1 MIKLSNL
8 AQPGVQGRNILIFLL
23 AWKCLSVSV
32 FITLSAEVLKTDSMQ
47 VQIKAGHLHSLTSL
61 PDEINYLPEGV
72 EAPVLSLRVDGS
84 FHSPSRMDWHTSDS
98 EMHLF
103 FDDTNIKAVV
113 AYTAH
118 SSHVSFELRSVEPT
132 GKTDLA
138 VWGPYPT
145 TIKAIVGET
154 VGVVRD
160 QQYAIGIQSLNA
172 KTLGGFPVKEDDVM
186 PMYNI
191 FDGSD
196 YSDIALKFKDQQL
209 YRGNT
214 AEHKEYG
221 SVIQAYCRDR
231 SEQRTITNWGHPQYI
246 APPFEDGG
254 LVGSRIALFGCPAN
268 QALKT
273 IGIIEEQE
281 NLPHPEIDDVWAKIS
296 PDATAS
302 YLIVSFG
309 EDEIDEAIK
318 LTKSAGL
325 RYLYHGGPFQ
335 TWGHFKLN
343 PNQFPDNWRS
353 MQRCVTKAKASGVR
367 LGVHTLSNFIKPNDP
382 YVAPSPDP
390 RLAAIGASTLNAS
403 IDATQDQIPIEKPD
417 FFQKK
422 TTMNTVRIGEEL
434 IRYQAV
440 SAEAPWFLTGCQR
453 GAWGTKA
460 KDHDR
465 SEKVAKLMDHGYRV
479 FLSNTELSLE
489 IARNIADLFNQT
501 KLAQI
506 SFDGL
511 EGNWSTGM
519 GQYGRTLFTKA
530 WFDHLKP
537 ALQGSV
543 INDASNPGHF
553 NWHIYT
559 RMNWGEPWYAGF
571 RESQTLYRLKNQ
583 AYYSRNLMPRMLGW
597 FQMNAKTS
605 VEDAEWLLARAAGFD
620 AGFALATNPKTVQQN
635 GLGIQVIEKIH
646 QWETARMRGAFPEAL
661 KPELQQIE
669 KEFELEASED
679 GSWQLYPVF
688 SFKQSHQH
696 NEQPG
701 MIAFSS
707 YDFVNPHPEQALQ
720 FIIQSTGK
728 SQAIDVTL
736 EINSSITLDLRSSLK
751 PGEILK
757 YDGGPEIITY
767 DASWHMLDKRA
778 VNSQIMKIAQG
789 PQSINLGYRFEG
801 NEPALKLEIRTIGK
815 PTHLVPSR

>member
-1 MIKLSNL
+1 MLF
-8 AQPGVQGRNILIFLL
+8 VLI
-23 AWKCLSVSV
+23 WKCVV
-32 FITLSAEVLKTDSMQ
+32 APNFITISAGELKTDSMQ
-47 VQIKAGHLHSLTSL
+47 IEIKAGHLSSLTSKQSG
-61 PDEINYLPEGV
+61 INYIPEDI
-72 EAPVLSLRVDGS
+72 EAPLLSFRVKES
-84 FHSPSRMDWHTSDS
+84 YHTPSRMDWHEPDS

-103 FDDTNIKAVV
+103 FEDTGIKAVV
-113 AYTAH
+113 RYTSH
-118 SSHVSFELRSVEPT
+118 SSHITFELRSVEPA
-132 GKTDLA
+132 GKADLM

-145 TIKAIVGET
+145 TIKGIVGET

-160 QQYAIGIQSLNA
+160 QQYAVGIQSLNV
-172 KTLGGFPVKEDDVM
+172 KTLGGFPKTENDIM

-196 YSDIALKFKDQQL
+196 YSDIALKFEDQQL

-214 AEHKEYG
+214 AEHKEFG

-231 SEQRTITNWGHPQYI
+231 SKQRTINNWSHAQYV
-246 APPFEDGG
+246 APVFDDGG
-254 LVGSRIALFGCPAN
+254 LVGSRIALFGCPAD
-268 QALKT
+268 QALQT
-273 IGIIEEQE
+273 IGRIEVQE
-281 NLPHPEIDDVWAKIS
+281 NLPHPKIDDVWVKVS
-296 PDATAS
+296 PEATAS

-309 EDEIDEAIK
+309 EDDIDEAIN

-325 RYLYHGGPFQ
+325 SYLYHGGPFQ

-343 PNQFPDNWRS
+343 ANQFPDNWHS
-353 MQRCVTKAKASGVR
+353 MERCVTQAKESGVR

-382 YVAPSPDP
+382 YVNPRPDP
-390 RLAAIGASTLNAS
+390 RLAEIGTSTLNSS
-403 IDATQDQIPIEKPD
+403 INAKEERIPIQNPT

-434 IRYQAV
+434 IRYQDV
-440 SAEAPWFLTGCQR
+440 TAEAPWFLTGCQR
-453 GAWGTKA
+453 GAWGTTATK
-460 KDHDR
+460 HPP
-465 SEKVAKLMDHGYRV
+465 SETVAKLMDHGYRV
-479 FLSNTELSLE
+479 FLSNTELSVE
-489 IARNIADLFNQT
+489 IAHNIADLFNQT
-501 KLAQI
+501 NLAQI

-537 ALQGSV
+537 ALRGTV

-597 FQMNAKTS
+597 FQMNAQTS

-635 GLGIQVIEKIH
+635 GLGDQVIEKIR
-646 QWETARMRGAFPEAL
+646 QWETARMRGAFPDAL

-669 KEFELEASED
+669 KEFQLEATEE
-679 GSWQLYPVF
+679 GTWELYPVY

-707 YDFVNPHPEQALQ
+707 YEFINPHPEQTLQ

-728 SQAIDVTL
+728 SHAIDVTL
-736 EINSSITLDLRSSLK
+736 EINSSTTLDLRSSLK
-751 PGEILK
+751 LGEILK
-757 YDGGPEIITY
+757 YDGGSEIITY
-767 DASWHMLDKRA
+767 DASWHVLDKTA
-778 VNSQIMKIAQG
+778 VNSQSMKIGQG

-801 NEPALKLEIRTIGK
+801 NEPALKLELRTIGE
-815 PTHLVPSR
+815 PTLLKASR